1 MKKIVFTLI
10 LFVTI
15 HATVFGQGT
24 SPVLENAVSKI
35 KATIT
40 DHIIEKAYLQLDR
53 SYACYVAGET
63 IYFKAY
69 VTMGELHQP
78 STISGILHVDL
89 IGSGNNLLQTKAIS
103 LANGVGW
110 GDFSLPDTLQKGSY
124 RIRAYTNYMRNAD
137 RAYFFEKY
145 ISVGSPNSVSN
156 KLQVAKKTGQPS
168 VQFFPEGGNL
178 VTDIHTRVAFK
189 AIGADGLGINLKGT
203 IVDNND
209 QEVAKIESSH
219 FGMGTFDF
227 IPEEGKKYIAKL
239 TYADGSK
246 ATVNLPAAAAKG
258 IVLAVNTDDPT
269 KLGIEIRAN
278 RAYYKE
284 NMNKDIN
291 LLVYWSGSVKK
302 VNTKLDNQ
310 VLGLDIPTANMMT
323 GIVQVTL
330 FSETGEP
337 LSERLAF
344 VQNKDVLGMTIT
356 SSKPTYA
363 KRENVVLNLNAKT
376 KDGSAARGSFSASVV
391 DESKI
396 GVDENAETTILTSLL
411 LTADL
416 KGYVEKPNYY
426 FANMTNETRSNLD
439 ALMLT
444 QGYRRFVWK
453 QLLSDNPNQSNA
465 NKPERSFVIS
475 GTVKMKADGTPVA
488 NTQVTLLPSAGGTVK
503 STTTDAEGKFSFPDM
518 IFETGTRFVIKT
530 DSRSGKKA
538 VAITLDKSAGSA
550 IIDPENPVESAYNG
564 NADILASLKNN
575 NNTVT
580 TASNDSRVYLKGN
593 VETNI
598 PRQSTNYRSSN
609 LGGPGHADQVISGD
623 LIKNA
628 SLLSTGLNG
637 LARGVDFINQVPYL
651 KAGAVVTG
659 GRTVNE
665 PMLLVVDGV
674 IMGSAGSNFDAINPA
689 LIETVEI
696 LKGSNTAIYGVEGGA
711 GVIVITTRQGLS
723 DNDIISQEMSPGIF
737 SVTPIGFYKAREFYS
752 PQYNVTDGSKLPD
765 NRTTIF
771 WKPNIV
777 TDNDGNAAMAFYN
790 ADGAGTYRVVIEGI
804 DVNGNIGRQVF
815 KYKVQ

>member
-10 LFVTI
+10 LFVTV
-15 HATVFGQGT
+15 HAIVFGQGT

-189 AIGADGLGINLKGT
+189 AIGADGLGINLKGI

-239 TYADGSK
+239 IYADGSK

-258 IVLAVNTDDPT
+258 IVLAVNTDEPT

-344 VQNKDVLGMTIT
+344 VQNKDILGMTIT

-376 KDGSAARGSFSASVV
+376 KDGNPARGSFSASVV

-396 GVDENAETTILTSLL
+396 AVDENAETTILTSLL

-416 KGYVEKPNYY
+416 KGYVENPNYY

-453 QLLSDNPNQSNA
+453 QLLSDNQA
-465 NKPERSFVIS
+465 ATALTYKPERVIDLTGS
-475 GTVKMKADGTPVA
+475 VKTRTGEPKPNLTVTMVQGP
-488 NTQVTLLPSAGGTVK
+488 GGLKTA
-503 STTTDAEGKFSFPDM
+503 TTDAEGKFRFTDM
-518 IFETGTRFVIKT
+518 FFETGSRIVLKV
-530 DSRSGKKA
+530 DSKSGKNALVIALDKPAA
-538 VAITLDKSAGSA
+538 VAPVGPGSEMA
-550 IIDPENPVESAYNG
+550 VGYNG
-564 NADILASLKNN
+564 NADILGSLQNSQRGGLM
-575 NNTVT
+575 
-580 TASNDSRVYLKGN
+580 TASDDQKVYLKN
-593 VETNI
+593 ERANI
-598 PRQSTNYRSSN
+598 PKKNDNYRSSN
-609 LGGPGHADQVISGD
+609 LGGPGHADQVIRGTD
-623 LIKNA
+623 IENA
-628 SLLSTGLNG
+628 PSLLTALNG
-637 LARGVDFINQVPYL
+637 IARDVDFVDGVPYL
-651 KAGAVVTG
+651 KLAQVTNATG
-659 GRTVNE
+659 SQSN
-665 PMLLVVDGV
+665 PMLVVVDGV
-674 IMGSAGSNFDAINPA
+674 IGGAGRGGLDAIAPRTV
-689 LIETVEI
+689 ETVEI
-696 LKGSNTAIYGVEGGA
+696 LKPNNAAIYGMAGGGGA
-711 GVIVITTRQGLS
+711 IIITSRENISDPLTESRETAPGV
-723 DNDIISQEMSPGIF
+723 F
-737 SVTPIGFYKAREFYS
+737 SFTPQGFYKAKEFYS
-752 PQYNVTDGSKLPD
+752 PQYNVTDESKLPD

-790 ADGAGTYRVVIEGI
+790 ADGTGTYRVVIEGI

>member
-10 LFVTI
+10 VFVTI
-15 HATVFGQGT
+15 HAIVFGQGT
-24 SPVLENAVSKI
+24 SPVLENTVSKI

-156 KLQVAKKTGQPS
+156 GLQVAKKTGQPS

-178 VTDIHTRVAFK
+178 VTDIHTKVAFK

-246 ATVNLPAAAAKG
+246 ATVNLPAAVAKG

-330 FSETGEP
+330 FSEAGEP

-376 KDGSAARGSFSASVV
+376 KDGSSAKGSFSVSVV

-396 GVDENAETTILTSLL
+396 AVDENAETTILTSLL
-411 LTADL
+411 LTPDL

-453 QLLSDNPNQSNA
+453 QLLSDNLNQSNA

-518 IFETGTRFVIKT
+518 IFETGARFVIKT

-564 NADILASLKNN
+564 NADILASLQTEGKDGII
-575 NNTVT
+575 
-580 TASNDSRVYLKGN
+580 TASSDPKVFMKNDKGAFKP
-593 VETNI
+593 T
-598 PRQSTNYRSSN
+598 STYRSSA
-609 LGGPGHADQVISGD
+609 LGGPGHADQVIHGD
-623 LIKNA
+623 NFENAPSLITA
-628 SLLSTGLNG
+628 LNG
-637 LARGVDFINQVPYL
+637 VARDIDFRNGAPYL
-651 KAGAVVTG
+651 KTGQVTG
-659 GRTVNE
+659 TSGDSSN
-665 PMLLVVDGV
+665 PMLVLVDGIEV
-674 IMGSAGSNFDAINPA
+674 QPTSLDALSPRS
-689 LIETVEI
+689 IETVEI
-696 LKGSNTAIYGVEGGA
+696 LKGPNAAIYGVRGGPGVLVVTSRQTLPAA
-711 GVIVITTRQGLS
+711 G
-723 DNDIISQEMSPGIF
+723 DIISQETAPGVF
-737 SVTPIGFYKAREFYS
+737 SFTPQGFYKAKEFYS

-790 ADGAGTYRVVIEGI
+790 ADGTGTYRVVIEGI